1 MKGSREVIEMVEDGQ
16 IEFNETTRCYEP
28 VDWQEQQRQDMKEI
42 KNDAIYEE
50 ERERRAG
57 LLEACGIKEI
67 KK

>member
-57 LLEACGIKEI
+57 LIK
-67 KK
+67 